1 MYRKP
6 RRLVDT
12 RALKSSVVKLVKGF
26 VENIPA
32 FVSRR
37 SMLPNFS
44 TAAAATLAAVSFFPI
59 SPATRTRFGDA
70 VRD

>member
-1 MYRKP
+1 VMYRKP

-32 FVSRR
+32 FVTRR
-37 SMLPNFS
+37 SMLPNF
-44 TAAAATLAAVSFFPI
+44 
-59 SPATRTRFGDA
+59 
-70 VRD
+70 